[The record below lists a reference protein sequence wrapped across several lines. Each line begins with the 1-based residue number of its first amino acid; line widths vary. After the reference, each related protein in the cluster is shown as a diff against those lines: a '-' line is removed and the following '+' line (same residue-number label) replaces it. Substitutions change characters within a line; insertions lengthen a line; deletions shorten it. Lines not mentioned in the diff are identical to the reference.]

1 MQNGL
6 CILVVDDE
14 PAVAQALCYVLE
26 QPGRKF
32 VTAGT
37 AEEGLRTLANGKF
50 DIIITDHKM
59 PGMSGLD
66 LVRRLREQ
74 KFDGKI
80 VVLSAHLS
88 PENIRSYT
96 ELAVNHMLPKPFD
109 LTHLR
114 SVIDSFSSGNNGA

>member
-1 MQNGL
+1 
-6 CILVVDDE
+6 
-14 PAVAQALCYVLE
+14 
-26 QPGRKF
+26 
-32 VTAGT
+32 
-37 AEEGLRTLANGKF
+37 
-50 DIIITDHKM
+50 M

-66 LVRRLREQ
+66 LVRRLRGQ
-74 KFDGKI
+74 KFGGKI

-114 SVIDSFSSGNNGA
+114 SVIDSFGSGNDGA